1 MGIFDV
7 QINKKIKLKKTNK
20 DLFEFIKKRLL
31 KDKDYENDL
40 TREELSIKKC
50 HINTLLKYNIS
61 TKIVT
66 NKKESTLQVDAELQD
81 TLIIAIV
88 IILAIILTYGL
99 GVIIVVAYVYY
110 QKVVATKYL
119 NSLIEN
125 YQTINWIY
133 LYIKSSS
140 SLMSLILS
148 FQSNNQVFYREI

>member
-88 IILAIILTYGL
+88 IILAIVLTYGL

-125 YQTINWIY
+125 YQTIN
-133 LYIKSSS
+133 
-140 SLMSLILS
+140 
-148 FQSNNQVFYREI
+148 

>member
-20 DLFEFIKKRLL
+20 DLFEFLKKQLL

-61 TKIVT
+61 AKLDS
-66 NKKESTLQVDAELQD
+66 NKKESTLQIDAELQD
-81 TLIIAIV
+81 TLIIAII
-88 IILAIILTYGL
+88 IILAIVLTYGL
-99 GVIIVVAYVYY
+99 GVILVVAYVYY
-110 QKVVATKYL
+110 QKVTATKYL

-125 YQTINWIY
+125 YQTIN
-133 LYIKSSS
+133 
-140 SLMSLILS
+140 
-148 FQSNNQVFYREI
+148 

>member
-61 TKIVT
+61 TKLDSS
-66 NKKESTLQVDAELQD
+66 KKESTLQIDAELQD

-99 GVIIVVAYVYY
+99 GVILVVGFVYY

-125 YQTINWIY
+125 YQTIN
-133 LYIKSSS
+133 
-140 SLMSLILS
+140 
-148 FQSNNQVFYREI
+148 

>member
-61 TKIVT
+61 TKLDSS
-66 NKKESTLQVDAELQD
+66 KKESTLQIDAELQD
-81 TLIIAIV
+81 TLIIAII
-88 IILAIILTYGL
+88 IILAIVLTYGL
-99 GVIIVVAYVYY
+99 GVILVVGFVYY
-110 QKVVATKYL
+110 QKVIATKYL
-119 NSLIEN
+119 NTLIEN
-125 YQTINWIY
+125 YQTIN
-133 LYIKSSS
+133 
-140 SLMSLILS
+140 
-148 FQSNNQVFYREI
+148 

>member
-20 DLFEFIKKRLL
+20 DLFEFIKKRPL

-125 YQTINWIY
+125 YQTIN
-133 LYIKSSS
+133 
-140 SLMSLILS
+140 
-148 FQSNNQVFYREI
+148 

>member
-7 QINKKIKLKKTNK
+7 EINKKIKLKKTNK

>member
-31 KDKDYENDL
+31 KDKDYENNL

-61 TKIVT
+61 AKLDS
-66 NKKESTLQVDAELQD
+66 NKKESTLQIDAELQD
-81 TLIIAIV
+81 TLIIAII
-88 IILAIILTYGL
+88 IILAIVLTYGL
-99 GVIIVVAYVYY
+99 GVILVVAYVYY
-110 QKVVATKYL
+110 QKVTATKYL

-125 YQTINWIY
+125 YQTIN
-133 LYIKSSS
+133 
-140 SLMSLILS
+140 
-148 FQSNNQVFYREI
+148 

>member
-61 TKIVT
+61 TKLDSS
-66 NKKESTLQVDAELQD
+66 KKESTLQIDAELQD

-88 IILAIILTYGL
+88 IILAIVLTYGL

-125 YQTINWIY
+125 YQTIN
-133 LYIKSSS
+133 
-140 SLMSLILS
+140 
-148 FQSNNQVFYREI
+148 

>member
-61 TKIVT
+61 TKLDSS
-66 NKKESTLQVDAELQD
+66 KKESTLQIDAELQD

-99 GVIIVVAYVYY
+99 GVILVVGFVYY

-119 NSLIEN
+119 NSVIEK
-125 YQTINWIY
+125 YQTIN
-133 LYIKSSS
+133 
-140 SLMSLILS
+140 
-148 FQSNNQVFYREI
+148 

>member
-31 KDKDYENDL
+31 KNKDYENDL

-88 IILAIILTYGL
+88 IILAIVLTYGL

-125 YQTINWIY
+125 YQTIN
-133 LYIKSSS
+133 
-140 SLMSLILS
+140 
-148 FQSNNQVFYREI
+148 

>member
-61 TKIVT
+61 AKLDS
-66 NKKESTLQVDAELQD
+66 NKKESTLQIDAELQD
-81 TLIIAIV
+81 TLIIAII
-88 IILAIILTYGL
+88 IILAIVLTYGL
-99 GVIIVVAYVYY
+99 GVILVVGFVYY

-125 YQTINWIY
+125 YQTIN
-133 LYIKSSS
+133 
-140 SLMSLILS
+140 
-148 FQSNNQVFYREI
+148 

>member
-31 KDKDYENDL
+31 KDKDYENEI

-50 HINTLLKYNIS
+50 HINTLLKYNLS
-61 TKIVT
+61 AKILS
-66 NKKESTLQVDAELQD
+66 NKKESTLQIDAELQD
-81 TLIIAIV
+81 TLIIAII
-88 IILAIILTYGL
+88 IILAIVLTYGL

-125 YQTINWIY
+125 YQTIN
-133 LYIKSSS
+133 
-140 SLMSLILS
+140 
-148 FQSNNQVFYREI
+148 

>member
-61 TKIVT
+61 TKLDSS
-66 NKKESTLQVDAELQD
+66 KKESTLQIDEELQD
-81 TLIIAIV
+81 TLIIAII
-88 IILAIILTYGL
+88 IILAIVLTYGL
-99 GVIIVVAYVYY
+99 GVILVVAYVYY
-110 QKVVATKYL
+110 QKVTATKYL

-125 YQTINWIY
+125 YQTIN
-133 LYIKSSS
+133 
-140 SLMSLILS
+140 
-148 FQSNNQVFYREI
+148 

>member
-50 HINTLLKYNIS
+50 HINTLLKYNLS
-61 TKIVT
+61 AKIET
-66 NKKESTLQVDAELQD
+66 NKKESILQIDAELQD

-88 IILAIILTYGL
+88 IILAIVLTYGL
-99 GVIIVVAYVYY
+99 GVILVVAYVYY
-110 QKVVATKYL
+110 QKVIATKYL

-125 YQTINWIY
+125 YQTIN
-133 LYIKSSS
+133 
-140 SLMSLILS
+140 
-148 FQSNNQVFYREI
+148 

>member
-20 DLFEFIKKRLL
+20 DLFEFLKKRLL

-61 TKIVT
+61 AKIDS
-66 NKKESTLQVDAELQD
+66 NKKESTLQIDAELQD
-81 TLIIAIV
+81 TLIIAII
-88 IILAIILTYGL
+88 IILAIVLTYGL
-99 GVIIVVAYVYY
+99 GVILVVAYVYY
-110 QKVVATKYL
+110 QKVTATKYL

-125 YQTINWIY
+125 YQTIN
-133 LYIKSSS
+133 
-140 SLMSLILS
+140 
-148 FQSNNQVFYREI
+148 

>member
-7 QINKKIKLKKTNK
+7 QINKKIKLRKTNK

-31 KDKDYENDL
+31 KDKDYENEI

-50 HINTLLKYNIS
+50 HINTLLKYNLS
-61 TKIVT
+61 AKILS
-66 NKKESTLQVDAELQD
+66 NKKESTLQIDAELQD

-88 IILAIILTYGL
+88 IILAIVLTYGL

-125 YQTINWIY
+125 YQTIN
-133 LYIKSSS
+133 
-140 SLMSLILS
+140 
-148 FQSNNQVFYREI
+148 

>member
-61 TKIVT
+61 TKLDSS
-66 NKKESTLQVDAELQD
+66 KKESTLQIDAELQD

-88 IILAIILTYGL
+88 IILAIVLTYGL
-99 GVIIVVAYVYY
+99 GVILVVAYVYY
-110 QKVVATKYL
+110 QKVIATKYL

-125 YQTINWIY
+125 YQTIN
-133 LYIKSSS
+133 
-140 SLMSLILS
+140 
-148 FQSNNQVFYREI
+148 

>member
-1 MGIFDV
+1 MGMFDV

-61 TKIVT
+61 TKLDSS
-66 NKKESTLQVDAELQD
+66 KKESTLQIDAELQD

-88 IILAIILTYGL
+88 IILAIVLTYGL

-125 YQTINWIY
+125 YQTIN
-133 LYIKSSS
+133 
-140 SLMSLILS
+140 
-148 FQSNNQVFYREI
+148 

>member
-20 DLFEFIKKRLL
+20 DLFEFLKKQLL

-61 TKIVT
+61 AKIDS
-66 NKKESTLQVDAELQD
+66 NKKESTLQIDAELQD

-88 IILAIILTYGL
+88 IILAIVLTYGL
-99 GVIIVVAYVYY
+99 GVILVVAYVYY
-110 QKVVATKYL
+110 QKVIATKYL

-125 YQTINWIY
+125 YQTIN
-133 LYIKSSS
+133 
-140 SLMSLILS
+140 
-148 FQSNNQVFYREI
+148 

>member
-125 YQTINWIY
+125 YQTIN
-133 LYIKSSS
+133 
-140 SLMSLILS
+140 
-148 FQSNNQVFYREI
+148 

>member
-20 DLFEFIKKRLL
+20 DLFEFIKKQLL

-61 TKIVT
+61 TKLDS
-66 NKKESTLQVDAELQD
+66 NKKESTLQIDAELQD
-81 TLIIAIV
+81 TLIIAII
-88 IILAIILTYGL
+88 IILAIVLTYGL
-99 GVIIVVAYVYY
+99 GVILVVGFVYY
-110 QKVVATKYL
+110 QKVIATKYL

-125 YQTINWIY
+125 YQTIN
-133 LYIKSSS
+133 
-140 SLMSLILS
+140 
-148 FQSNNQVFYREI
+148 

>member
-7 QINKKIKLKKTNK
+7 QINKKIKLRKTNK

-31 KDKDYENDL
+31 KDKDYENEI

-50 HINTLLKYNIS
+50 HINTLLKYNLS
-61 TKIVT
+61 AKILS
-66 NKKESTLQVDAELQD
+66 NKKESTLQIDAELQD
-81 TLIIAIV
+81 TLIIAII
-88 IILAIILTYGL
+88 IILAIVLTYGL

-125 YQTINWIY
+125 YQTIN
-133 LYIKSSS
+133 
-140 SLMSLILS
+140 
-148 FQSNNQVFYREI
+148 

>member
-7 QINKKIKLKKTNK
+7 QINKKIKLRKTNK

-61 TKIVT
+61 TKLDSS
-66 NKKESTLQVDAELQD
+66 KKESTLQIDAELQD

-88 IILAIILTYGL
+88 IILAIVLTYGL

-125 YQTINWIY
+125 YQTIN
-133 LYIKSSS
+133 
-140 SLMSLILS
+140 
-148 FQSNNQVFYREI
+148 